1 MACRLAKRRVRVTFR
16 IDLRLIDSRAA
27 LIAAL
32 GTDEA
37 SFEAVLGF
45 DPPTGP
51 TIQTA
56 DPLALPVID
65 IPIFFRHDIPKRNR
79 ARGFRTVW
87 EPAIARAEFK
97 ALARRLESFF
107 RLAMSGFPHDS
118 AYGYR
123 PGRNIRENA
132 AQHAGH
138 ANLLVVDL
146 LDFFPSISAERI
158 VQLFVSLGVI
168 DDVADLLARFVTIN
182 GHLPMGLPTSPVISN
197 AVALPLDS
205 LCQALA
211 DATGATYTRYADDLS
226 FSGNG
231 DLPEIEQ
238 IRQMVEEQGFLLA
251 DRKTRRSRI
260 GQAHFVTGLS
270 ISDPLQP
277 HIPRATKHKLRQE
290 LYYATKFGL
299 GEHLRFKGINDA
311 RVVQQQVNRIDGTVR
326 FVAHHEPRLS
336 PQIKTQWSEA
346 LRADGMKPSF
356 APRGQGRAPFYLF
369 IDEAEIKHESRT
381 ILALGIAVTQNA
393 EALVTAGIDALQAA
407 LADLFAAGDR
417 QALIKRGLHFT
428 DATEDLRFDYVKRLA
443 QTRFEGYVAFTEFHR
458 PDLYETTYLRLL
470 NAVIRRRLMA
480 AESQFALLR
489 FEQNNKVSSVKIKD
503 LIARVFADLKAH
515 NNRRPL
521 EVMTEFVTK
530 PDAAISAPDFLLG
543 VLGRYLKA
551 PVVVPGKPVSRDRL
565 MFERLRDKYRLIFD
579 VTNNVEYSR
588 RRPIRAWADES
599 ANPVPRVT

>member
-1 MACRLAKRRVRVTFR
+1 MTFR
-16 IDLRLIDSRAA
+16 IDFRKIGSRAA
-27 LIAAL
+27 LIAAI
-32 GTDEA
+32 GTDDA
-37 SFEAVLGF
+37 SFEAVISF
-45 DPPTGP
+45 EPPPGP
-51 TIQTA
+51 NIQPV
-56 DPLALPVID
+56 DQLPPHVIE

-79 ARGFRTVW
+79 ARGYRTVW
-87 EPAIARAEFK
+87 EPAIAGAEFK

-107 RLAMSGFPHDS
+107 RLTLSGFPHDA

-132 AQHAGH
+132 ARHAGH
-138 ANLLVVDL
+138 ANLLIVDL
-146 LDFFPSISAERI
+146 LNFFPSISAERI
-158 VQLFVSLGVI
+158 VQLFVSLGV
-168 DDVADLLARFVTIN
+168 ADEIAELLARFVTID

-197 AVALPLDS
+197 AIALPPDIA
-205 LCQALA
+205 CQALA
-211 DATGATYTRYADDLS
+211 DAAGVTYTRYADDLS
-226 FSGNG
+226 FSGNI
-231 DLPEIEQ
+231 DLPEIGL
-238 IRQMVEEQGFLLA
+238 IRKIVEEQGFVLA
-251 DRKTRRSRI
+251 DKKTRSSRI

-277 HIPRATKHKLRQE
+277 HVPRATKHKLRQE

-299 GEHLRFKGINDA
+299 GDHLRFKGINDA
-311 RVVQQQVNRIDGTVR
+311 RVIQQQVNRIDGTVR

-346 LRADGMKPSF
+346 LRVDGMKPSF

-369 IDEAEIKHESRT
+369 IDEAEIEHEGRT
-381 ILALGIAVTQNA
+381 ILALGIAVSQNGA
-393 EALVTAGIDALQAA
+393 ELVTAANDALRGA
-407 LADLFAAGDR
+407 LDDLFAAGDR
-417 QALIKRGLHFT
+417 EALVKRGLHFT

-443 QTRFEGYVAFTEFHR
+443 QTRFEGYVAFAEYDS
-458 PDLYETTYLRLL
+458 PDRYEATYLRLL
-470 NAVIRRRLMA
+470 NAVIKRRLMA

-489 FEQNNKVSSVKIKD
+489 FEQNNKVSSVKIEE
-503 LIARVFADLKAH
+503 LIADVFADLKAH
-515 NNRRPL
+515 DNRRPL
-521 EVMTEFVTK
+521 EVMTEFVAK

-588 RRPIRAWADES
+588 RRPIRTWADES
-599 ANPVPRVT
+599 LTQ